1 MSDNPKKLKNL
12 KKCLRAVH
20 NENREISRATATV
33 SETKKFIDEF
43 YQSLKLLA
51 KEESGTPRDGNYE
64 ELLLHLQNGV
74 KEIKIIS
81 SSMKAMKQHHVPI
94 ESDLKLT
101 VFSKRDS
108 RKSVQTKKTTAAVI
122 SNKLQESKIL
132 VEGIADSMRFF
143 QQQLE
148 RADKVLEQ
156 LIKALQDQEDVLE
169 NRASWRRWLGYGGAA
184 ALAAFT
190 IGYIYFAWPL
200 SFSTFWSSSSNPTVA
215 TSSSAPVEKLI
226 NCAATSVDTAVAS
239 QPVETALAV
248 SAADNAAVALASQP
262 VETALAVSA
271 ADNAAVALASQ
282 PVETALAVSAAD
294 NAAVALASQPVE
306 TALAVSAA
314 DNAAVALA
322 SQPVET
328 ALAFSAA
335 DNAAVALASQPVE
348 TALAVSAA
356 DNAAVAL
363 ASQPVET
370 ALAVSAADNAAVAL
384 ASQPVETA
392 LTVSAAAVV
401 GTASVV
407 TTTIMP
413 AAAGIAAVV
422 GLSWYTYKE
431 VGQLVKAA
439 QEIQKVKAK
448 LVSSKKKLR
457 AQLENFQEMS
467 CMNIESVAKSLE
479 VDLGLCDEQ
488 KLQDQLQKQ
497 VEELQAAQNDTTQKQ
512 VVQNEAA
519 EKLTVQLQAIQKQV
533 EELKAVQNETTQK
546 LVAQNEGAQKLAVQL
561 QAIQK
566 QVEELQASQNE
577 ATQQQAAELQVIKIN
592 MAYLEAA
599 VDRTDAGSELSEPSN
614 RNGIPLEKKRN
625 IMPPPGINESND
637 HNGYEKIAE

>member
-33 SETKKFIDEF
+33 SETKKFIDEL

-108 RKSVQTKKTTAAVI
+108 RKSVQTKNTTAAVI

-239 QPVETALAV
+239 QPVETAL
-248 SAADNAAVALASQP
+248 
-262 VETALAVSA
+262 
-271 ADNAAVALASQ
+271 
-282 PVETALAVSAAD
+282 
-294 NAAVALASQPVE
+294 
-306 TALAVSAA
+306 
-314 DNAAVALA
+314 
-322 SQPVET
+322 
-328 ALAFSAA
+328 
-335 DNAAVALASQPVE
+335 
-348 TALAVSAA
+348 
-356 DNAAVAL
+356 
-363 ASQPVET
+363 
-370 ALAVSAADNAAVAL
+370 
-384 ASQPVETA
+384 
-392 LTVSAAAVV
+392 TVSAAAVV

-439 QEIQKVKAK
+439 QELQKVKAK

-592 MAYLEAA
+592 LEAYLEAA
-599 VDRTDAGSELSEPSN
+599 VDRTDAGSELSESSS

-637 HNGYEKIAE
+637 HNGYEEIAE

>member
-1 MSDNPKKLKNL
+1 
-12 KKCLRAVH
+12 
-20 NENREISRATATV
+20 
-33 SETKKFIDEF
+33 
-43 YQSLKLLA
+43 
-51 KEESGTPRDGNYE
+51 
-64 ELLLHLQNGV
+64 
-74 KEIKIIS
+74 
-81 SSMKAMKQHHVPI
+81 MKAMKQHHVPI

-108 RKSVQTKKTTAAVI
+108 RKSVQTKNTTAAVI

-248 SAADNAAVALASQP
+248 SAA
-262 VETALAVSA
+262 
-271 ADNAAVALASQ
+271 
-282 PVETALAVSAAD
+282 
-294 NAAVALASQPVE
+294 
-306 TALAVSAA
+306 
-314 DNAAVALA
+314 
-322 SQPVET
+322 
-328 ALAFSAA
+328 
-335 DNAAVALASQPVE
+335 
-348 TALAVSAA
+348 
-356 DNAAVAL
+356 
-363 ASQPVET
+363 
-370 ALAVSAADNAAVAL
+370 
-384 ASQPVETA
+384 
-392 LTVSAAAVV
+392 

-448 LVSSKKKLR
+448 LVSSKK
-457 AQLENFQEMS
+457 N
-467 CMNIESVAKSLE
+467 
-479 VDLGLCDEQ
+479 
-488 KLQDQLQKQ
+488 
-497 VEELQAAQNDTTQKQ
+497 
-512 VVQNEAA
+512 
-519 EKLTVQLQAIQKQV
+519 
-533 EELKAVQNETTQK
+533 
-546 LVAQNEGAQKLAVQL
+546 
-561 QAIQK
+561 
-566 QVEELQASQNE
+566 
-577 ATQQQAAELQVIKIN
+577 
-592 MAYLEAA
+592 
-599 VDRTDAGSELSEPSN
+599 
-614 RNGIPLEKKRN
+614 
-625 IMPPPGINESND
+625 
-637 HNGYEKIAE
+637 